1 MAGIKGGEVTLK
13 NVSIFEQL
21 KRDKVRKA
29 RYLAQLSSLDPDS
42 AEASGLRAQIDYI
55 DRRLSRWLAHGLF
68 TGILCK
74 GNSDQRQHGE

>member
-1 MAGIKGGEVTLK
+1 MLAGMQGGKVTLE

-42 AEASGLRAQIDYI
+42 AEAAGLRAQIDHI
-55 DRRLSRWLAHGLF
+55 DRRLSKWLLGLS
-68 TGILCK
+68 TRILRK
-74 GNSDQRQHGE
+74 GNSD